1 MNGLARNQ
9 HGSMFIMVLLILLI
23 LTAVALSL
31 VFVTEI
37 EMQLG
42 GTERVMN
49 LTFFAAETGVHAA
62 LAGVPNQNWA
72 GEKLVFPEGPGGGP
86 GRQLGT
92 RVITT
97 RVRTVGPPQLP
108 PMTIANEGENDYHTF
123 ATFLR
128 STAQRVSW
136 PQTEQVPIYDE
147 GDLRELDVT
156 IQSQQT
162 LEVRYL
168 LSPVR
173 TPPSPEQPYS
183 DETDRGFGAPPP
195 PPPPPTVP

>member
-1 MNGLARNQ
+1 MRFLARNQ
-9 HGSMFIMVLLILLI
+9 RGSMFIMVLLILLI
-23 LTAVALSL
+23 LTSVALSL

-42 GTERVMN
+42 GTEKVMN
-49 LTFFAAETGVHAA
+49 QTFFTAESGIHAA

-72 GEKLVFPEGPGGGP
+72 GEKLAFVEGPLGAN
-86 GRQLGT
+86 QQIGT
-92 RVITT
+92 RVITS
-97 RVRTVGPPQLP
+97 RIRTVGPPQLP

-123 ATFLR
+123 ATVLR

-136 PQTEQVPIYDE
+136 PANEPVPIYDE
-147 GDLRELDVT
+147 GDPRELQVT

-162 LEVRYL
+162 LDVRYL

-173 TPPSPEQPYS
+173 TPPSPDQPYN
-183 DETDRGFGAPPP
+183 DEADRGF
-195 PPPPPTVP
+195 